1 MGCMSASILTSVKST
16 SYRPTRKLAKQEET
30 WLEMS
35 VSFAYKVSLFMS
47 NYLVIINI
55 IIIYKF

>member
-1 MGCMSASILTSVKST
+1 MGCMSASTLTSVKST
-16 SYRPTRKLAKQEET
+16 SYRPRKLAKREET

-47 NYLVIINI
+47 
-55 IIIYKF
+55 IYVV